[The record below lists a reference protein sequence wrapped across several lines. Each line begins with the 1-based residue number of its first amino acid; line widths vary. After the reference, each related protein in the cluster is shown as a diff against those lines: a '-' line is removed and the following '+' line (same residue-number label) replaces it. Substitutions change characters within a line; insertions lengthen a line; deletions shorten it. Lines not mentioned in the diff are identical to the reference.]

1 MTFVLIYLDNYSI
14 IIPKTILIMIMTNV
28 IIIIAIILLSFV
40 YIITSLK
47 NVAARV
53 FQISIINSLQTEVW
67 WRGKLSF
74 LECHAILHYIR
85 CWSPNV
91 TRSVVMVSWFTR
103 NYCAC
108 APMLYISELCED
120 CAVANEIDY
129 EIDYAW
135 ASIHDN
141 GHVITA
147 CDVWLQQRIVFLCR
161 HVVYIEICVSGYG
174 YSFRRFPGD
183 VPYDITTILQT
194 FSVWSP
200 YIKRNEVI
208 SCCIAKYY
216 GKVT

>member
-1 MTFVLIYLDNYSI
+1 MFFSIMNY
-14 IIPKTILIMIMTNV
+14 KHT
-28 IIIIAIILLSFV
+28 V
-40 YIITSLK
+40 YIP
-47 NVAARV
+47 
-53 FQISIINSLQTEVW
+53 
-67 WRGKLSF
+67 
-74 LECHAILHYIR
+74 IR

-147 CDVWLQQRIVFLCR
+147 CDVWLQQRIDCFSLLSEQRVTRKLSDISLCR
-161 HVVYIEICVSGYG
+161 SFMAWRTCMNYNLAKNQLNLPLNIFSLWTWQRIIVSIY
-174 YSFRRFPGD
+174 
-183 VPYDITTILQT
+183 
-194 FSVWSP
+194 
-200 YIKRNEVI
+200 
-208 SCCIAKYY
+208 
-216 GKVT
+216 